1 MAEAKSGDKVKVHYT
16 GKFEDGTVFDTSNER
31 GPLELTLGSH
41 DVIPGVENAVEGM
54 QEGEKKQV
62 TVPCEEG
69 YGQHDEQQVLDV
81 PKDKLPDDVEPQEGM
96 VLEGQTQDGNTIR
109 LQVVEVAEDTVK
121 VDANHPLAG
130 KTLVFDL
137 ELAEVEKQQEQ

>member
-31 GPLELTLGSH
+31 GPLEITLGNH

-69 YGQHDEQQVLDV
+69 YGQHDEQQVLEV

-96 VLEGQTQDGNTIR
+96 VLEGQTQDGNTVR
-109 LQVVEVAEDTVK
+109 LQVVEVGEDAVK

-137 ELAEVEKQQEQ
+137 ELAEVTKQ

>member
-31 GPLELTLGSH
+31 GPLEITLGNH

-81 PKDKLPDDVEPQEGM
+81 PKDKLPDDVEPQQGM
-96 VLEGQTQDGNTIR
+96 VLEGQTQDGNTVR
-109 LQVVEVAEDTVK
+109 LQVVEVGDDTVK

-137 ELAEVEKQQEQ
+137 ELSEVDQQQ

>member
-1 MAEAKSGDKVKVHYT
+1 MAEAHEGDKVKVHYT

-31 GPLELTLGSH
+31 GPLEITLGSH

-137 ELAEVEKQQEQ
+137 ELAEVEKQQE

>member
-31 GPLELTLGSH
+31 GPLEITLGSH

-137 ELAEVEKQQEQ
+137 ELAEVEKQQE